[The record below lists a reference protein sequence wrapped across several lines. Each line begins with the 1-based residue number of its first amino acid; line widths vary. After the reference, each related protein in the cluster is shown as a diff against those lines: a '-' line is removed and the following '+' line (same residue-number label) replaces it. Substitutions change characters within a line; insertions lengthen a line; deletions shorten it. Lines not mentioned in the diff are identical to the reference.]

1 VANIAPV
8 PTRIED
14 ELCSDDETFSQI
26 LRDTVAL
33 LEAASVPYL
42 LIGGIASTGHGR
54 PRWTHD
60 IDLLVKPEDAMRALV
75 CLERAGYRTEKPDP
89 RWLYK
94 AFKQNVIID
103 IIFRSTGEVRLDQ
116 EMLARGVELEFMG
129 CRARFAPPEDLLV
142 MKVLVHDEDG
152 TRHWH
157 DALGLIAGNNLDWDY
172 LLRRARRAP
181 RRVLSLLIYA
191 HSRDLQV
198 PNKVIRALFEEIY
211 GDCC

>member
-1 VANIAPV
+1 VATIAAV
-8 PTRIED
+8 PTRIGD
-14 ELCSDDETFSQI
+14 EPCSDDELFAEV
-26 LRDTVAL
+26 LRETVGLIEQAKI
-33 LEAASVPYL
+33 PYA

-60 IDLLVKPEDAMRALV
+60 IDIFVMPEDADRSLTV
-75 CLERAGYRTEKPDP
+75 LERAGYKTEKLDP

-94 AFKQNVIID
+94 AYKHDVIVD
-103 IIFRSTGEVRLDQ
+103 IIFRSTGEIRLDP
-116 EMLARGVELEFMG
+116 EMISRAVELEFQG

-142 MKVLVHDEDG
+142 MKVIVHDETG

-157 DALGLIAGNNLDWDY
+157 DALGLISANELDWNY
-172 LLRRARRAP
+172 LLVRARRAP

-198 PNKVIRALFEEIY
+198 PNWVIRALYEQLY
-211 GDCC
+211 GA